1 MKNHLFLAFS
11 MLLIYSCSEGIEV
24 SQSSTVDAAVKS
36 TSFDRDPFESNYK
49 PLASERTLIKSV
61 NLYDGLG
68 NEFSNFDVLFDNGII
83 EEIGKDIV
91 DGDAT
96 IIDAKGKWLTPGII
110 DIHSHMGVYPAPGV
124 RTSSDGNEAT
134 SPITAE
140 VWAEHS
146 VWTQDPQFSLALKGG
161 VTAFHVLPGSAN
173 LMGGRGATFK
183 NIPRNTI
190 HDMKFPGAPH
200 SLKMACG
207 ENPKRVYG
215 NRGSAPSTRMGNMA
229 GYRKAW
235 INASD
240 YQRRKNEYTSK
251 SDEAKELIDPPKR
264 NLELDTLA
272 GVLDGE
278 ILVQNHCYRADEMA
292 MMIEMSKEFD
302 YKITAFHHA
311 VEAYKIAD
319 LLADEGICGAL
330 WADWWGFKHEAY
342 DMVPANIAIVDQ
354 ARGGKGCAIVHSDD
368 EVGIQHLNQEA
379 AKALSAG
386 LRAGYEISKARAIKW
401 ITSNPAKAAGILD
414 QTGTIE
420 IGKDADLVI
429 WSKNPFSVYA
439 LAEYVFID
447 GAEAFVRG
455 EKQTQPVTD
464 FDLGII
470 NPSASQSRGCK
481 SFICRIKSWL

>member
-386 LRAGYEISKARAIKW
+386 LRAGYEISKARAINW

-470 NPSASQSRGCK
+470 NPSDERAS
-481 SFICRIKSWL
+481 L

>member
-11 MLLIYSCSEGIEV
+11 MLLIYSCSEDIEV

-470 NPSASQSRGCK
+470 NPSDERAS
-481 SFICRIKSWL
+481 L